1 MKITLFTQ
9 DFFVH
14 NSRHTYLSCPCA
26 PCLHFLPEAIKMVP
40 ARYQNILFTLL
51 AFTLTAVH
59 AIPVSTDGCSAGN
72 TPLSPVCSGNEGKSV
87 SLAVLGDSWASG
99 VAYSNSTAYDNNKDN
114 CLRIT
119 EAYGPQLEKNQTWL
133 QPGTTY
139 SFNFAAC
146 SGSRLVDISKG
157 REQMSSLQSHTDV
170 IVMTVGGNDA
180 GFYDIASNCIY
191 HQDPETPSFNYGN
204 PYEDDPDRSGLC
216 AKSID
221 ASKEYIEGR
230 FATDVTET
238 IKDMLKQKV
247 VTDNPDLKIYY
258 TGYAEFFNLD
268 DDWCNTKSFAI
279 LGNKKALLS
288 HVLRSDM
295 NDLTVKLNNVIK
307 SVTAQFAKQ
316 NVRYLSI
323 NEGFE
328 GHRFC
333 EKGSNLVNEY
343 LGSNVWFWNLTPAF
357 LSSANV
363 NTITHFDDPAEFLA
377 ALTANG
383 TTTIPSSLDLNKA
396 LATPLFVDDGKLS
409 ASSSQGGIA
418 DGWKMRPFHP
428 KLAGHLAIREAII
441 AQLKADKVPGVQ
453 Q

>member
-1 MKITLFTQ
+1 
-9 DFFVH
+9 
-14 NSRHTYLSCPCA
+14 
-26 PCLHFLPEAIKMVP
+26 MVP
-40 ARYQNILFTLL
+40 ASHQTILFTLL
-51 AFTLTAVH
+51 VLVLVAVR

-72 TPLSPVCSGNEGKSV
+72 APLSPVCSGKGGESL

-99 VAYSNSTAYDNNKDN
+99 VAYSSATAYDNNKDN

-133 QPGTTY
+133 QQGTTL

-146 SGSRLVDISKG
+146 SGSRLVDIVKG
-157 REQMSSLQSHTDV
+157 RKQMSNLKSPTDV
-170 IVMTVGGNDA
+170 IVMTVGGNNA
-180 GFYDIASNCIY
+180 KFFDIASNCIY
-191 HQDPETPSFNYGN
+191 HQMESPTFSYGN

-221 ASKEYIEGR
+221 ASKTYIEKDL
-230 FATDVTET
+230 ATDVKTT
-238 IKDMLKQKV
+238 IEDMLMEQI
-247 VTDNPDLKIYY
+247 VTDNPDVKIYY

-268 DDWCNTKSFAI
+268 DDWCNTETFHAI
-279 LGNKKALLS
+279 PGPKDALLS

-295 NDLTVKLNNVIK
+295 NDLTVKMNNVIK
-307 SVTAQFAKQ
+307 SVTSQFAKQ
-316 NVRYLSI
+316 NVRYVSI

-333 EKGSNLVNEY
+333 EKGSYHSNEY
-343 LGSNVWFWNLTPAF
+343 LSSNVWFWNLSPPF
-357 LSSANV
+357 RSSANA
-363 NTITHFDDPAEFLA
+363 NTTTHFDDPAEFLA

-383 TTTIPSSLDLNKA
+383 TTTIPSSLDLNRA
-396 LATPLFVDDGKLS
+396 LATPLLVDDGQIS
-409 ASSSQGGIA
+409 ATSNQGGISS
-418 DGWKMRPFHP
+418 GWRMRPFHP